1 MANLG
6 AKCFTFYNI
15 AEQYFLGMAFVINNN
30 TEYSMAVFLNLS
42 ENIDAMLLENE
53 NQLMF
58 KNSLRSLIQYL
69 KSLKIYDVLR
79 FSHLESA

>member
-30 TEYSMAVFLNLS
+30 TEYSMAVFLN
-42 ENIDAMLLENE
+42 EP
-53 NQLMF
+53 
-58 KNSLRSLIQYL
+58 
-69 KSLKIYDVLR
+69 
-79 FSHLESA
+79 

>member
-30 TEYSMAVFLNLS
+30 TEYSRKFARTSLEYSMAVFLNLS
-42 ENIDAMLLENE
+42 ENIDAMSLENE
-53 NQLMF
+53 N
-58 KNSLRSLIQYL
+58 
-69 KSLKIYDVLR
+69 
-79 FSHLESA
+79 